1 MKLLRTVLI
10 VLAPA
15 LMLTGCFTGVES
27 TPRITYKDVKNNHAV
42 DTTPEQLFA
51 RELVPQSFAQW
62 RQGKRFYVTSSRISL
77 VLTSVTPGEPMPA
90 EADTLV
96 LGATRYVPDLTG
108 RQVVELTLTPT
119 SAPGHQ
125 FVYRTNA
132 TEEELTARETVE
144 IPFTIDLDFVSDV
157 KEKLVGR
164 ELFVRTPLWFNLNEE
179 SASGRKFVKVK
190 ITDVRAANEVY
201 PFCVVFTDDRGES
214 HGLFMSGAGTGRWT
228 TRGFPA
234 LFSMSD
240 MRLNYPHISDGIWH
254 HIVNTRVAE
263 GMTKEEATLAIG
275 TPESIDR
282 GYNQSSVYERWNY
295 PDGRYLIFEDGLLVR
310 FNR

>member
-1 MKLLRTVLI
+1 
-10 VLAPA
+10 
-15 LMLTGCFTGVES
+15 MLTGCFTGVES

-62 RQGKRFYVTSSRISL
+62 RPGKRFYVTSSRISL
-77 VLTSVTPGEPMPA
+77 VLTAVNSGGSMPV

-96 LGATRYVPDLTG
+96 LGATRVVPDLTG
-108 RQVVELTLTPT
+108 RHVVELTLTPT
-119 SAPGHQ
+119 SAPGNQ
-125 FVYRTNA
+125 FIYRTNA
-132 TEEELTARETVE
+132 TEEELTAREVVE
-144 IPFTIDLDFVSDV
+144 IPFTIDLDFVSEV
-157 KEKLVGR
+157 NKKLVGR
-164 ELFVRTPLWFNLNEE
+164 ELYVRTPLWFNLDGE

-190 ITDVRAANEVY
+190 VTDVRAANEVY
-201 PFCVVFTDDRGES
+201 PFFVVFTDDRSES
-214 HGLFMSGAGTGRWT
+214 HGLFMSGAGTNRWA
-228 TRGFPA
+228 TRGFAA

-240 MRLNYPHISDGIWH
+240 LRLSYPQISDEMWQN
-254 HIVNTRVAE
+254 IVNTHVAE
-263 GMTKEEATLAIG
+263 GMTKGEATLAVG

-282 GYNQSSVYERWNY
+282 GYNQSSAYERWNY